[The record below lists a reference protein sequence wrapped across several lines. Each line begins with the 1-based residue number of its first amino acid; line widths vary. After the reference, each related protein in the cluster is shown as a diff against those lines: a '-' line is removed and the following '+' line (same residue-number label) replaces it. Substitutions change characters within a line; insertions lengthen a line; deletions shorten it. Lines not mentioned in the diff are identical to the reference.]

1 MFLTLLHKNSYHLK
15 LWLHINTSAY
25 DTYLAMTSIR
35 IRNEHQSLYV
45 NKLSND
51 NNNIIIAIG
60 PSGTG
65 KTLLAIHV
73 GIQKLLHKKVFKII
87 LTRPT
92 VSVEEGIGFLP
103 GKIED
108 KMAPWLRPMF
118 DILQNYFTKDSIQ
131 QMINDNVIELC
142 PLSLMRGRTFE
153 NAWIICDEAQN
164 TTPSQMKMLLTRL
177 GRNSKMVI
185 IGDTEQQDGRF
196 ENNGLM
202 DIIQRLDSQGDTLP
216 SKGIHI
222 VRFSQNDV
230 QRHSVVKYLLNLY
243 DIP

>member
-1 MFLTLLHKNSYHLK
+1 
-15 LWLHINTSAY
+15 
-25 DTYLAMTSIR
+25 MTSIR
-35 IRNEHQSLYV
+35 IRNPTQSLYV
-45 NKLSND
+45 NKLSNA

-73 GIQKLLHKKVFKII
+73 GIQKLLQKKVSKII

-92 VSVEEGIGFLP
+92 VSVDEDIGFLP

-118 DILQNYFTKDSIQ
+118 DILQNYFTKDIIQ
-131 QMINDNVIELC
+131 QLINDNVIELC

-164 TTPSQMKMLLTRL
+164 TTPSQMKMLITRL

-185 IGDTEQQDGRF
+185 IGDTEQQDGKF
-196 ENNGLM
+196 PFNGLM
-202 DIIQRLDSQGDTLP
+202 DIIQRLEQVEPQGDTP
-216 SKGIHI
+216 KNRGIHI
-222 VRFSQNDV
+222 VRFSHDDV

-243 DIP
+243 DDNAKSNST